1 VTLVALSD
9 EIVRAAQRGDER
21 AFATIVDAY
30 QLPVFNFVLR
40 LVGDR
45 ELAEDL
51 TQDVFARAYASLPR
65 FSFRSKLSTWLFRI
79 AKNRVIDEAR
89 AQSSRP
95 QVEELTEL
103 ELHAF
108 DPPAERH
115 ETMAAL
121 WRAVAGLQLEYKEAL
136 LLRDVVG
143 LSYAEIAEATK
154 TSLANVKWRI
164 YRARSDVAAALER
177 AGFGSDS
184 ETAPQQAA

>member
-1 VTLVALSD
+1 MTLVTIPD
-9 EIVRAAQRGDER
+9 EVVRAAQVGDER

-51 TQDVFARAYASLPR
+51 TQEVFARAYSSLSR

-79 AKNRVIDEAR
+79 AKNRVIDEVR
-89 AQSSRP
+89 AQSCRP
-95 QVEELTEL
+95 QAEELGDL

-108 DPPAERH
+108 DPPVERL
-115 ETMAAL
+115 ETMDAL
-121 WRAVAGLQLEYKEAL
+121 WSAVADLSVEYKEAL

-143 LSYAEIAEATK
+143 LSYTEIAEATNQ
-154 TSLANVKWRI
+154 SLANVKWRI
-164 YRARSDVAAALER
+164 YRARSDVAAALED
-177 AGFGSDS
+177 AGFGSEAS
-184 ETAPQQAA
+184 PQQAA